1 MNYSRE
7 DLYDELE
14 CIGIGEGMG
23 GIKREKQGNRLLRRV
38 GIRAWGVT
46 LAFVV
51 LLGILVG
58 MQVAEMWKGY
68 AAGALPWI
76 SVVGVAMPFIIILA
90 LLSVL
95 IATLATI
102 GIFIRSRAATLNEIQ
117 LRLAALEEKIASRA
131 EGR

>member
-1 MNYSRE
+1 MTKSNEAASE
-7 DLYDELE
+7 KVWQA
-14 CIGIGEGMG
+14 
-23 GIKREKQGNRLLRRV
+23 IKHEKRHDQFLRRV
-38 GIRAWGVT
+38 GIGAWSVT
-46 LAFVV
+46 LAFVL

-58 MQVAEMWKGY
+58 TQVAEMWKGY

-76 SVVGVAMPFIIILA
+76 SVVGVAMPFLIILA

-102 GIFIRSRAATLNEIQ
+102 GIFVRSRAATLNEIQ
-117 LRLAALEEKIASRA
+117 LRLAALEEMIVSGSRA